1 MNLQPATC
9 NLQLYWE
16 EKMSGVTDPI
26 ADMLTRIR
34 NASMREHSQVAVPAS
49 KLKLAI
55 AQVMKDEGFVED
67 VELTDARPQPFIRI
81 ALKYMGGRKER
92 KPLIAGL
99 ERVSKPGRRVYVSRE
114 EIPWVL
120 SGMGIAVLST
130 SKGVMSDRQARRMR
144 VGGEVLCYIW

>member
-1 MNLQPATC
+1 
-9 NLQLYWE
+9 
-16 EKMSGVTDPI
+16 MSTTDPV

-34 NASMREHSQVAVPAS
+34 NASMRGHSQVAVPAS

-55 AQVMKDEGFVED
+55 ARVMKEEGFVED
-67 VELTDARPQPFIRI
+67 VEISDDRPQPFLRI
-81 ALKYMGGRKER
+81 ALRYMGGRHDR

-99 ERVSKPGRRVYVSRE
+99 KRVSKPGNRVYVGRS

-120 SGMGIAVLST
+120 NGMGMAVLST

-144 VGGEVLCYIW
+144 VGGEVLCHVW